1 MRRGELNGDKVGGK
15 GRGGNLRSESS
26 WKNFGKDIWKP
37 SILEISKM
45 LKKKK
50 KGLNGITMQRA
61 DNVPTRHHMLPC
73 NASTISYELYL
84 LKSLTKGFLWP
95 IPTLQVNNNAIGCN
109 LTSWLSKIYYP
120 LTYITGTIIVK
131 HDHINFSFSFFSNHH
146 KILYMLKMIFHI
158 AIALLSSVL
167 FPVWI

>member
-50 KGLNGITMQRA
+50 KR
-61 DNVPTRHHMLPC
+61 V
-73 NASTISYELYL
+73 
-84 LKSLTKGFLWP
+84 
-95 IPTLQVNNNAIGCN
+95 
-109 LTSWLSKIYYP
+109 
-120 LTYITGTIIVK
+120 
-131 HDHINFSFSFFSNHH
+131 
-146 KILYMLKMIFHI
+146 
-158 AIALLSSVL
+158 
-167 FPVWI
+167 

>member
-50 KGLNGITMQRA
+50 KGFKWDYHA
-61 DNVPTRHHMLPC
+61 
-73 NASTISYELYL
+73 
-84 LKSLTKGFLWP
+84 
-95 IPTLQVNNNAIGCN
+95 
-109 LTSWLSKIYYP
+109 TSRQCP
-120 LTYITGTIIVK
+120 
-131 HDHINFSFSFFSNHH
+131 N
-146 KILYMLKMIFHI
+146 
-158 AIALLSSVL
+158 
-167 FPVWI
+167 